1 MMQKKKDEIEKYM
14 KDCTLCPRNCHADR
28 MAGRTGYCGMTDKI
42 YAARAALHMWEE
54 PCISGCKGSGAV
66 FFTGCGLRCCFCQNR
81 EIAIGK
87 DGCEIDVKRLA
98 EIFLE
103 LQDKGAANI
112 NLVTGAHYV
121 PQITAALD
129 IAGEQGMGLPV
140 VYNSSGYEKVET
152 LKLLEGY
159 VDVYLPDYKYADP
172 LLAQQFSHAA
182 DYPEIVGN
190 ALAEMVRQTGP
201 VVFDEEGYI
210 KKGTIV
216 RHLILPGHTRNSI
229 QVLKYLQ
236 RAFGTQIYISIM
248 NQYTPLPQVADIE
261 VLNRTVTPEEY
272 DRVLRFAERIGIE
285 RGFRQEGTA
294 ASESFIPEFDERGL

>member
-1 MMQKKKDEIEKYM
+1 MMQKKTDEIEKYM

-28 MAGRTGYCGMTDKI
+28 MEGRTGYCGMTDKI

>member
-1 MMQKKKDEIEKYM
+1 MMQKKTDEIEKYM

-66 FFTGCGLRCCFCQNR
+66 FFTGCGLRCCFCQNC

-261 VLNRTVTPEEY
+261 ALNRTVTPEEY